1 MLPVVVVLSSMATW
15 GAFDLW
21 SDRERKVT
29 PWGHTARYCCRG
41 GWAQHVRDHR
51 ESAKQR
57 RRAKLQR
64 RSNQSRRQAR

>member
-1 MLPVVVVLSSMATW
+1 MLPVVVALSSIGLW

-21 SDRERKVT
+21 ADRERKVT
-29 PWGHTARYCCRG
+29 PWGHTARHRCGG
-41 GWAQHVRDHR
+41 GWEQHVPGHRDI
-51 ESAKQR
+51 AKQR